1 MDYKKINYKFW
12 QKSYYAP
19 NVESYIFRFY
29 GYYLKKKK
37 INRILDFGCGQGAA
51 TNFFNQKKIETL
63 GVDISKVDINKAKK
77 KYKKYK
83 NNFIHVD
90 SIEDLSRKIDKKFD
104 VIIAGQSLYYLN
116 NNDLKRVLNI
126 LYNSLK
132 KNGVIFASMISSK
145 STLFKNSRKISN
157 QVGNGIREV
166 KADNKRKYQKHFIN
180 FTKGYSDLL
189 KKFKIFKKLYVG
201 YYSICFD
208 KNNDLNHHYT
218 FIGCKK

>member
-1 MDYKKINYKFW
+1 MDYRKINYKFW

-51 TNFFNQKKIETL
+51 TNFFNQKKIKTL

-83 NNFIHVD
+83 NNFIHVN
-90 SIEDLSRKIDKKFD
+90 SIEDLSRKIDKKYD

-116 NNDLKRVLNI
+116 NNDLNRVLNI

-157 QVGNGIREV
+157 QAGNGIREV
-166 KADNKRKYQKHFIN
+166 KGDNKRKYQKHFIN

-189 KKFKIFKKLYVG
+189 EKFKIFKKLYVG

>member
-1 MDYKKINYKFW
+1 
-12 QKSYYAP
+12 
-19 NVESYIFRFY
+19 
-29 GYYLKKKK
+29 
-37 INRILDFGCGQGAA
+37 
-51 TNFFNQKKIETL
+51 
-63 GVDISKVDINKAKK
+63 
-77 KYKKYK
+77 
-83 NNFIHVD
+83 
-90 SIEDLSRKIDKKFD
+90 
-104 VIIAGQSLYYLN
+104 LN
-116 NNDLKRVLNI
+116 NNDLNRVLNI

-157 QVGNGIREV
+157 QAGNGIREV
-166 KADNKRKYQKHFIN
+166 KGDNKRKYQKHFIN

-189 KKFKIFKKLYVG
+189 EKFKIFKKLYVG